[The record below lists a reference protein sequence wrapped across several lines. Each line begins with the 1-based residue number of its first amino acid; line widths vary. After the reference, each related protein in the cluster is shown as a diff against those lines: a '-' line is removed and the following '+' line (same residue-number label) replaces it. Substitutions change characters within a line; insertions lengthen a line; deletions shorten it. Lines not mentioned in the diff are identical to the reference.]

1 MTEKWKERARRA
13 VDNARASGESVFGSD
28 VAFRALID
36 ALHEKGIL
44 SDDDE
49 SFLLKLW
56 DEVDEIP
63 WPEEQED
70 W

>member
-1 MTEKWKERARRA
+1 MAEKWKERARRA
-13 VDNARASGESVFGSD
+13 VDDAKDRGEGAFGSD
-28 VAFRALID
+28 VAVRALID

-49 SFLLKLW
+49 SFLLDLW

-63 WPEEQED
+63 WPEEHD